1 MNGLLTMSEL
11 KVIREHSLGF
21 ERARKVAAKW
31 AELAEQ
37 RHETRLKHV
46 QGETADTFEF
56 KRSGV
61 SGLVTVSE
69 RHFEITAKLGFLLQP
84 FHAKIE
90 SEVIKQLDTALAREA
105 AKGG

>member
-1 MNGLLTMSEL
+1 MSEL
-11 KVIREHSLGF
+11 KVIREHALGF

-37 RHETRLKHV
+37 KHETRLTRI

-61 SGLVTVSE
+61 SGVVTVSE
-69 RHFEITAKLGFLLQP
+69 HHFEISAKLGFLLQP

-105 AKGG
+105 AKRV